1 MEVELTEV
9 PAELRRS
16 PLYGIRWGAIFAGLV
31 VGIAAYLF
39 LMLAGAA
46 AGSVMFG
53 AADPSNAVGLRI
65 LVAAW
70 SAISMPFAALV
81 GGYVAARTSGLR
93 RTSDGV
99 LHGVVA
105 WGAALLVFAVLA
117 ASAVG
122 ATVEGM
128 LGLSATS
135 WQANAPTADA
145 ASNQSAGAVAQ
156 GGQQAPPATSRH
168 RLRLTVDPT
177 PPEAEQRLLPSMGRE
192 VPALSPLERD
202 AIEQARQQAV
212 GVAGTWLC
220 SAIILSL
227 LAGMGGGA
235 FGVRGTRRP
244 LSEKRSAH
252 APPSRHRPERGES
265 DAAAS

>member
-39 LMLAGAA
+39 LMLVGTA
-46 AGSVMFG
+46 AGSVVFG
-53 AADPSNAVGLRI
+53 AADHSNAVAVRL
-65 LVAAW
+65 LAAAW
-70 SAISMPFAALV
+70 SGISMPFAALV

-105 WGAALLVFAVLA
+105 WGAALLVFALIA

-122 ATVEGM
+122 ATVDGL
-128 LGLSATS
+128 LGFSTTS
-135 WQANAPTADA
+135 WQPNPPAVDA
-145 ASNQSAGAVAQ
+145 TSNESAGAAA
-156 GGQQAPPATSRH
+156 QAPPAPSRH
-168 RLRLTVDPT
+168 RFFITEQTAPD
-177 PPEAEQRLLPSMGRE
+177 AEQLPPSMGRDA
-192 VPALSPLERD
+192 PGLSPHERD
-202 AIEQARQQAV
+202 AIEHARQQAV
-212 GVAGTWLC
+212 AVVGTWLC
-220 SAIILSL
+220 AAIVLSL

-244 LSEKRSAH
+244 RHGEKRSAD
-252 APPSRHRPERGES
+252 AVPSRHRPERSES
-265 DAAAS
+265 GVPAS